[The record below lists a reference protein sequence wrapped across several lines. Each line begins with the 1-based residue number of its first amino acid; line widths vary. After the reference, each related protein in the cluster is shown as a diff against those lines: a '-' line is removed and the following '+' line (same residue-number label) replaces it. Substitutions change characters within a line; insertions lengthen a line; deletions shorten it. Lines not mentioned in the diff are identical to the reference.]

1 MTKKIELK
9 GGSFTLSVLHLL
21 DNDLDIAATFLAEK
35 VKQAP
40 AFFES
45 APLVID
51 ISHLEKEIDF
61 QTLKSVIDNA
71 GMLVVG
77 VSGCR
82 TYDIRQKVKKAGLA
96 VLSAAK
102 QPPINTQK
110 SINKNE
116 VTVSNDETVH
126 SSAKNNNKVSTTK
139 TIIKDIQKEVIKS
152 EPCGKIEGPILAKV
166 ENPPRLPSKII
177 STPVRSGQ
185 QIYAKDTDLIILGNV
200 SQGAEI
206 IADGC
211 IHVYGVLR
219 GRAIAGANGND
230 DAYIFCQNLQ
240 PELISVAGHYWLNDA
255 IPEKYISRAVKISL
269 DNDSLNIDNLTL

>member
-21 DNDLDIAATFLAEK
+21 DNDLDTAATFLSEK

-61 QTLKSVIDNA
+61 QKLKSVIDNA

-77 VSGCR
+77 VSGCK
-82 TYDIRQKVKKAGLA
+82 TYEIRQKVKKAGLA

-102 QPPINTQK
+102 QPQIDTKK
-110 SINKNE
+110 SLNKDE
-116 VTVSNDETVH
+116 VTVSNENKGH
-126 SSAKNNNKVSTTK
+126 SSLSKNINVSTTK
-139 TIIKDIQKEVIKS
+139 TTSRDKDTLAPES
-152 EPCGKIEGPILAKV
+152 EPSLKIDVPILAKV
-166 ENPPRLPSKII
+166 ENTPRLPSKIV

-219 GRAIAGANGND
+219 GRAIAGANGNN
-230 DAYIFCQNLQ
+230 DAYIFCHNLQ
-240 PELISVAGHYWLNDA
+240 PELISVAGHYWLSDA

>member
-21 DNDLDIAATFLAEK
+21 DNDLDAAATFLTKK

-51 ISHLEKEIDF
+51 ISNLEKEIDF
-61 QTLKSVIDNA
+61 QGLKRIIDSA

-77 VSGCR
+77 ISGCR
-82 TYDIRQKVKKAGLA
+82 TYEIRQKVKKAGLA

-102 QPPINTQK
+102 QSQNDIKK
-110 SINKNE
+110 SSNKDE
-116 VTVSNDETVH
+116 ITVSNENKGQ
-126 SSAKNNNKVSTTK
+126 SSIQNSGNISTTNINDRNNLEK
-139 TIIKDIQKEVIKS
+139 ANTINLDTAIDV
-152 EPCGKIEGPILAKV
+152 PVLAKIE
-166 ENPPRLPSKII
+166 NTPRLPSKIV

-211 IHVYGVLR
+211 IHIYGVLR
-219 GRAIAGANGND
+219 GRAIAGANGNK

-240 PELISVAGHYWLNDA
+240 PELVSVAGHYWLSDA
-255 IPEKYISRAVKISL
+255 IPDKYISRAVKVSL
-269 DNDSLNIDNLTL
+269 DNDSLNIDYLTL